1 MAASK
6 PTDAMK
12 YAQDSPMIADEERV
26 RRSITRFEHATLH
39 NVELKSVVKAAN
51 GVPHD
56 AWVTM
61 KFRDV
66 FDDLHAVVSMMQQPD
81 QGRTPLCTK
90 LRRI

>member
-1 MAASK
+1 MADFK
-6 PTDAMK
+6 PTDAKKLEQNSNMLVD
-12 YAQDSPMIADEERV
+12 QERM
-26 RRSITRFEHATLH
+26 RRSIKRFEHATLH

-56 AWVTM
+56 AWVAM

>member
-1 MAASK
+1 
-6 PTDAMK
+6 
-12 YAQDSPMIADEERV
+12 MIADEERV

-39 NVELKSVVKAAN
+39 NVELKSVVRAAN